1 MKQPEADGT
10 ANSQLGPKQETT
22 TKARISRH
30 LRLSPPKLVFIERLV
45 GGEAQKQFGETQA
58 QEAQMAHSERQTSES
73 P

>member
-58 QEAQMAHSERQTSES
+58 
-73 P
+73 